1 MDDVIRRIADAV
13 LYEGYLL
20 YPYRPSS
27 VKNRLRWNFGVLYPR
42 AYAEAQTGADR
53 WWIRAEALVLGQE
66 PKVEVTLRYMDPVG
80 DTWEPREVP
89 CYPERR
95 GGTTDPS
102 SGLRPPSPL
111 VEGRRVSTH
120 TSRQCLL
127 PSTRGE
133 GARRADEGS
142 GRVDS
147 DVIWK
152 IIVHVQNP
160 SDFAGLD
167 RDEALQHSM
176 ASAHLVLTVTDGEF
190 ISLLDPPADLA
201 HYAAGCRNEGLYPVL
216 VGENAMLA
224 SPIILYD
231 HPQIA
236 PQSRGD
242 LYDATE
248 IDEILSLRIMT
259 LTDEEKAEACAAD
272 ERARRIIE
280 RSDALGADDLF
291 SMHGMVRSAR
301 TVRVGAVTLR
311 AGDRVRL
318 RPRANADIMDM
329 ALRGKTATIDA
340 IEQDFE
346 DRIHLAVLVD
356 DDPGRDLGALKQPGH
371 RFFFSPEEVE
381 PL

>member
-1 MDDVIRRIADAV
+1 MTLELI
-13 LYEGYLL
+13 E
-20 YPYRPSS
+20 P
-27 VKNRLRWNFGVLYPR
+27 GV
-42 AYAEAQTGADR
+42 
-53 WWIRAEALVLGQE
+53 
-66 PKVEVTLRYMDPVG
+66 
-80 DTWEPREVP
+80 
-89 CYPERR
+89 
-95 GGTTDPS
+95 
-102 SGLRPPSPL
+102 
-111 VEGRRVSTH
+111 
-120 TSRQCLL
+120 
-127 PSTRGE
+127 
-133 GARRADEGS
+133 
-142 GRVDS
+142 
-147 DVIWK
+147 WK
-152 IIVHVQNP
+152 ITAHVENP
-160 SDFAGLD
+160 SEFAGLD

-190 ISLLDPPADLA
+190 VSLLDPPADLA
-201 HYAAGCRNEGLYPVL
+201 QHVADCKNEGVYPVL

-280 RSDALGADDLF
+280 RTDALGADDLF

-356 DDPGRDLGALKQPGH
+356 DDPGRDLGALRQPGH